1 MKTIVIRAFSSMML
15 VVLLVGLNGCIV
27 TKVVH
32 KAVTLPIK
40 AVTKPL

>member
-1 MKTIVIRAFSSMML
+1 MKAIAIKAFSSLML
-15 VVLLVGLNGCIV
+15 VLLLVSLNGCIV
-27 TKVVH
+27 TKAVH